1 MVSNPEAIRAK
12 ETGSCS
18 ARADIEQTGAILQ
31 AALSSVRKNPSH
43 SPLVSY

>member
-31 AALSSVRKNPSH
+31 AALSSVRKTLRTL
-43 SPLVSY
+43 PL

>member
-31 AALSSVRKNPSH
+31 AALSSVRKTLPTL
-43 SPLVSY
+43 PL